1 MSPSP
6 RVSIIVPTLN
16 CAPYIEETIA
26 SVLEQSLADWELL
39 VFDACSTDGTPD
51 AISRPGHP
59 NIRVYVERDE
69 GVAHAWDKGV
79 HRASGDYVM
88 LLCGGDG
95 YRIPTWLQMCVDVMD
110 IDSEVSLVWGV
121 PSYSQEAD
129 HRDVLVV
136 SPWDIYLGDSSVLQ
150 ARQKTQWFWHWLR
163 TASGFPDGNMCVR
176 RGILLQCMPSY
187 RLGTHVGDR
196 LREFYFN
203 FNSRGFLPYGLGAVA
218 TFASM
223 PEDRLST
230 VREPEIRL
238 GMHDYLRWVRRY
250 REQLLEDRIQHVY
263 RDGAGVPIGAIPP
276 LKGRITLEDLLLATA
291 DGQLVDGINPG
302 ARRG

>member
-1 MSPSP
+1 MSILTHGGVSFPLPGLLPS
-6 RVSIIVPTLN
+6 RFLVPG
-16 CAPYIEETIA
+16 
-26 SVLEQSLADWELL
+26 SLRRRFVFTHLL
-39 VFDACSTDGTPD
+39 
-51 AISRPGHP
+51 
-59 NIRVYVERDE
+59 
-69 GVAHAWDKGV
+69 
-79 HRASGDYVM
+79 
-88 LLCGGDG
+88 
-95 YRIPTWLQMCVDVMD
+95 
-110 IDSEVSLVWGV
+110 
-121 PSYSQEAD
+121 
-129 HRDVLVV
+129 
-136 SPWDIYLGDSSVLQ
+136 
-150 ARQKTQWFWHWLR
+150 
-163 TASGFPDGNMCVR
+163 
-176 RGILLQCMPSY
+176 
-187 RLGTHVGDR
+187 RLPQ
-196 LREFYFN
+196 FYFN